1 MLAPRR
7 RPLVRSRS
15 ALRRT
20 RRPGCWPVWALLMM
34 GLLALLNRL
43 SLNWEALLAPLLP
56 RSDDLAVLAQ
66 AAYGRADLDS
76 VIALGQARLQAQPTD
91 AETLG
96 LVVRA
101 LIYRSYADIGQDADR
116 AAALELTSYALSRSS
131 FGQAIP
137 SLHALA
143 LHANQRPDEANRLA
157 LRAIE
162 AERQNIAARLA
173 LALSYSARGL
183 FETALREA
191 DKALALA
198 EEAYQQRRS
207 DWRVDALRA
216 RAIVLSDLGRYAE
229 AAQVVDQAI
238 ALQSRLAVLHF
249 ERALYA
255 LQLGDRDSATAAYF
269 RVIASHPSNAKAR
282 LRLCVLSSE
291 LGERQAALRYCQEAT
306 QHRPYWY
313 ESWYQLGREYYL
325 GGQFAAARDA
335 FATCARLQ
343 VAQGVPLRQRQ
354 MACWTLQGQS
364 AEAIGDCDGLLSA
377 YREFSAMRSIA
388 DLPQAWNYPPGGPV
402 ICQTPTP

>member
-7 RPLVRSRS
+7 RSLVRPP
-15 ALRRT
+15 LPRRT
-20 RRPGCWPVWALLMM
+20 RRLGCWPAWAILMM

-43 SLNWEALLAPLLP
+43 NLSWEALLAPLLP
-56 RSDDLAVLAQ
+56 QSSDLAALAQ
-66 AAYGRADLDS
+66 AAYGRADLDATI
-76 VIALGQARLQAQPTD
+76 VLGQARLRSDPMD
-91 AETLG
+91 VETLS

-101 LIYRSYADIGQDADR
+101 LIYRSYADVGQEADR

-137 SLHALA
+137 ALHALA
-143 LHANQRPDEANRLA
+143 LHANQRPDQANRLA

-162 AERQNIAARLA
+162 TERQNIPARLA

-198 EEAYQQRRS
+198 EEAHQQRRS

-216 RAIVLSDLGRYAE
+216 RAIVLGDLGRYAE
-229 AAQVVDQAI
+229 AIQTIDQAI
-238 ALQSRLAVLHF
+238 ALQSRLAALHF

-269 RVIASHPSNAKAR
+269 RVIASHPNNAKAR

-291 LGERQAALRYCQEAT
+291 LGERQAALRYCQEAV
-306 QHRPYWY
+306 QRRHDWY
-313 ESWYQLGREYYL
+313 EGWYQLGREYYL
-325 GGQFAAARDA
+325 GGNFAAARDA
-335 FATCARLQ
+335 FASCARLQ
-343 VAQGVPLRQRQ
+343 VAQGVPLRQRN

-377 YREFSAMRSIA
+377 YREFKAMRTIA
-388 DLPQAWNYPPGGPV
+388 DLPQAWNYPPEGPL